1 MKQLKEY
8 MLIYTSYIIYASEI
22 SFGCLCLLVMHDQMH
37 ENYTFKVNF
46 NGVNIRAHQIKDR
59 YRDKK

>member
-1 MKQLKEY
+1 

>member
-1 MKQLKEY
+1 
-8 MLIYTSYIIYASEI
+8 MLICTSYIIYASEI

-46 NGVNIRAHQIKDR
+46 NFVLAASQKI
-59 YRDKK
+59 

>member
-1 MKQLKEY
+1 

-22 SFGCLCLLVMHDQMH
+22 SFGCLCLLVIHDQMH

-46 NGVNIRAHQIKDR
+46 NFVPAASQKI
-59 YRDKK
+59 